1 MKSIVRAWL
10 RTNPAIKGS
19 SLAASALDVTV
30 LALFGMLVRELLRM
44 QSEVRQVS
52 RDDDLVA
59 YIALLIAVCV
69 CVLTFSL
76 WVVVMVQGAL
86 FESRKATNTQLRLR
100 GVTPSA
106 LRDAYVREA
115 LATQVVAIPLGMGL
129 AFVAYRLVAGRV
141 GLATIW
147 VDPLI
152 LVAASLVHL
161 VVATACIAWVV
172 GRRVRF
178 DPVAA
183 LRDAE
188 HLGAARQLGVGDI
201 VKGALGLACL
211 TPLILDVD
219 PMVRFVPVVGIYL
232 LMDPLKIVT
241 LKIVRRI
248 RGLDLS
254 LASSRT
260 LGNYAKTD
268 AFVST
273 LATGLMITL
282 GLLGM
287 FGTARDIMRSTVRAH
302 VYFSDLFVYSRANNP
317 LTELEYRARFEAIDP
332 TARIAY
338 GINLEPTDPDGVTT
352 AIFAID
358 RTYGQFG
365 ERMDVTDPDYQTSIE
380 RADFDGIYLPSYFAT
395 TEDIGKPWAMM
406 INGETIPLRIAGL
419 FDANGSRGRYGFIS
433 KAYLQ
438 SVIGQPGYVN
448 AFYVNQASPDLRTAI
463 ENDPQVVSLFHI
475 SKADLENDSYRNAIK
490 GTEIFQLAALFVVV
504 ISGIMLVHFYLVNA
518 RTNVFDA
525 SRMRALGLGPRRPTR
540 VLLAE
545 LWLGVTI
552 SWLVGLA
559 LAAVFAAAGIGLLL
573 TRVSVPIN
581 HQFPWVMA
589 AVLYSAMLALGTIAL
604 LASTR
609 RARQSSYSVNLSL
622 GE

>member
-1 MKSIVRAWL
+1 
-10 RTNPAIKGS
+10 
-19 SLAASALDVTV
+19 
-30 LALFGMLVRELLRM
+30 M
-44 QSEVRQVS
+44 QSEVREVS

-59 YIALLIAVCV
+59 YLALLVAVCV

-76 WVVVMVQGAL
+76 WVVVMVQSAL

-106 LRDAYVREA
+106 LRDVYLREA
-115 LATQVVAIPLGMGL
+115 LSTQVVAIPLGIAL
-129 AFVAYRLVAGRV
+129 AIAAYRMVAGQL
-141 GLATIW
+141 GLATLW
-147 VDPLI
+147 VDPLT
-152 LVAASLVHL
+152 LVVASLVHL

-183 LRDAE
+183 LRETE
-188 HLGAARQLGVGDI
+188 HSGAARQLGVSDI
-201 VKGALGLACL
+201 VKGSLGLACM
-211 TPLILDVD
+211 TPLFLAVD
-219 PMVRFVPVVGIYL
+219 PLVLFVPVVGIYL
-232 LMDPLKIVT
+232 LMDPLKILILRT
-241 LKIVRRI
+241 ARRI
-248 RGLDLS
+248 RGLDLNV
-254 LASSRT
+254 ASART

-287 FGTARDIMRSTVRAH
+287 FETARDIMRSTVHAH
-302 VYFSDLFVYSRANNP
+302 VYFSDLFVYSRANSP
-317 LTELEYRARFEAIDP
+317 LTESGYRARFEAIDP
-332 TARIAY
+332 AAQIAY
-338 GINLEPTDPDGVTT
+338 GINLEPTDPEGVVTSL
-352 AIFAID
+352 FAID

-365 ERMDVTDPDYQTSIE
+365 ERMEVTDPKYPTNIE
-380 RADFDGIYLPSYFAT
+380 ASDFDGIYLPSYFAT
-395 TEDIGKPWAMM
+395 TKDIGKQWPMK

-438 SVIGQPGYVN
+438 SVIGQPDHVN
-448 AFYVNQASPDLRTAI
+448 AFYVHRASPALLTAI
-463 ENDPQVVSLFHI
+463 ESDPQVTSLFHI
-475 SKADLENDSYRNAIK
+475 SKADLESDSYANAIK

-518 RTNVFDA
+518 GTNVFDA
-525 SRMRALGLGPRRPTR
+525 SRLRAMGLGARRPTR

-545 LWLGVTI
+545 LWLSVTLG
-552 SWLVGLA
+552 WLVGLA
-559 LAAVFAAAGIGLLL
+559 LAAAFAAAGVGLLL
-573 TRVSVPIN
+573 TKVSVPVN
-581 HQFPWVMA
+581 HQFPWAVA
-589 AVLYSAMLALGTIAL
+589 NVLYVALLALGTLAV

-609 RARQSSYSVNLSL
+609 RARQATYSENLSL